1 MEKTIVFLP
10 STHRDLLWFH
20 RYYTSVFPDGRAR
33 ALTHYHAMLD
43 ALKRHPHIGRPADVP
58 GLRELPI
65 ARTPFI
71 VVYRIAGDEIQI
83 LRIRDSR
90 RA

>member
-1 MEKTIVFLP
+1 MRIIYL
-10 STHRDLLWFH
+10 SSARDDLNWLR
-20 RYYTSVFPDGRAR
+20 RYNTEVFPEGAR
-33 ALTHYHAMLD
+33 QALQHLIQAEDMIR
-43 ALKRHPHIGRPADVP
+43 RHPHIGRPAEVP